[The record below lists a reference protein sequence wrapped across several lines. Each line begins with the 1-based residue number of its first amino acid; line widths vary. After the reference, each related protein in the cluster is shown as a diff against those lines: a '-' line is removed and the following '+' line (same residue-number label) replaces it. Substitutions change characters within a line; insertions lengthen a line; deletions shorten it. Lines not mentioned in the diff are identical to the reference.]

1 MLSAQTAISNELAE
15 AVELVENLKKLP
27 PLEQTFLKGY
37 IQGMLAK
44 LGEDTNEQKT
54 A

>member
-1 MLSAQTAISNELAE
+1 MLSTQNSVPTELAE

-27 PLEQTFLKGY
+27 PMEQTFLKGY

>member
-1 MLSAQTAISNELAE
+1 MLTTPISNEIAE

-27 PLEQTFLKGY
+27 PMEQTFLKGY

-44 LGEDTNEQKT
+44 LDEDTNEQKT

>member
-1 MLSAQTAISNELAE
+1 MLAAQSAINNELAE

-44 LGEDTNEQKT
+44 LGEENNQQKT